1 MNLIA
6 HLQKGKRNGKR
17 LVSEYFERI
26 QAGDL
31 KGLLNL
37 FSNDSII
44 FEPFSKTKY
53 LRGKLEIEPFLETVI
68 LINKGMKYE
77 IKMTRDQN
85 IVDDRVVALVTF
97 HRGGSVTA
105 RFSFQLNYD
114 GQERETTIKSL
125 KIEFIA

>member
-44 FEPFSKTKY
+44 FEPFSNTKY

-85 IVDDRVVALVTF
+85 NDDDRVVALVTF
-97 HRGGSVTA
+97 QRGGSVTA
-105 RFSFQLNYD
+105 RFSFQLNYN